1 MSWDKLTSVFLCLF
15 LCYLN
20 FLCLYL
26 FLFHECEPG
35 VVARIFPWRG
45 WGGGGGGGGG
55 RAKRIFLEKC
65 SLPVDRLGR
74 TSECYIE
81 VEQKGGG
88 GLGAPLATPLYLA
101 FVLFFCLVYSFKVD
115 VSLD

>member
-1 MSWDKLTSVFLCLF
+1 M
-15 LCYLN
+15 
-20 FLCLYL
+20 
-26 FLFHECEPG
+26 E
-35 VVARIFPWRG
+35 
-45 WGGGGGGGGG
+45 GGGRGG

-88 GLGAPLATPLYLA
+88 AGGSSGNALVLTVA